1 MAFEINSSSQL
12 IFLLAMDGM
21 IAFSVQSGSNGN
33 SIYVEAGGVR
43 LLFDAGIPGSALM
56 SRLGGHGKDARGM
69 DALIISHDHSDHIRY
84 AGVYQRK
91 FGLPIYLTPGTLD
104 AASPLGHLEDVRMFL
119 TGSVLQFG
127 PVSVRTIP
135 TSHDAA
141 EGVAFVVSY
150 EGRRLGILTDL
161 GHPFEGLGGLIS
173 TLDGV
178 FIESNYDP
186 RMLQAGPY
194 PAFLKKRIQGP
205 RGHISNAEAAELI
218 RQHGARLKWACLA
231 HLSEQNNRPEIALK
245 THRAACSGLP
255 LYAASRHAA
264 SRIFRL

>member
-1 MAFEINSSSQL
+1 
-12 IFLLAMDGM
+12 MDGM
-21 IAFSVQSGSNGN
+21 IAISLQSGSIGN

-43 LLFDAGIPGSALM
+43 LLFDAGIPGSAVM
-56 SRLGGHGKDARGM
+56 TRLNACGRDAKGI

-91 FGLPIYLTPGTLD
+91 FGLPVYLTPGTLYAAVSPPGRMKD
-104 AASPLGHLEDVRMFL
+104 ARTFL

-150 EGRRLGILTDL
+150 EGKKLGILTDL

-178 FIESNYDP
+178 FMESNYDP
-186 RMLQAGPY
+186 FMLRRGPY
-194 PAFLKKRIQGP
+194 PEFLKKRIRGP
-205 RGHISNAEAAELI
+205 RGHISNTEAAELI
-218 RQHGARLKWACLA
+218 RDHGARLKWACLA
-231 HLSEQNNRPEIALK
+231 HLSGHNNRPDIALK
-245 THRAACSGLP
+245 THRAAYGGLP
-255 LYAASRHAA
+255 LYAASRHEA

>member
-1 MAFEINSSSQL
+1 
-12 IFLLAMDGM
+12 MDGM
-21 IAFSVQSGSNGN
+21 IAFSLQSGSNGN

-43 LLFDAGIPGSALM
+43 LLFDAGIPGVAAMTRLKAYGRDIKEVCALM
-56 SRLGGHGKDARGM
+56 
-69 DALIISHDHSDHIRY
+69 ISHDHSDHIRY

-91 FGLPIYLTPGTLD
+91 FGLPVYLTPKTLD
-104 AASPLGHLEDVRMFL
+104 AAVAPLGRLQDVRMFL

-135 TSHDAA
+135 TSHDGAD
-141 EGVAFVVSY
+141 GVAFVVSH
-150 EGRRLGILTDL
+150 EGRKLGILTDL

-173 TLDGV
+173 SLDGV

-186 RMLQAGPY
+186 DMLRSGPY

-205 RGHISNAEAAELI
+205 KGHISNMEAAELI
-218 RQHGARLKWACLA
+218 REHGARLKWACLS
-231 HLSEQNNRPEIALK
+231 HLSEQNNRPDIALK
-245 THRAACSGLP
+245 THRATYSGLP
-255 LYAASRHAA
+255 LYAASRYVA